1 MRNLIIVAGAV
12 AACLSIVP
20 AAQAAPAG
28 HAVARSIAH
37 SKTSNAKVVL
47 IKNDNH
53 RDTRKTDNRQVSH
66 DRDNVKNGHSNNGH
80 DNRRYAK
87 GDKVVNY
94 VVVEQPHR
102 YGLKR
107 YNRYVQ
113 NNGYVY
119 AVDPRTN
126 DVLALIGL
134 ASRLLN

>member
-1 MRNLIIVAGAV
+1 MRNLIIAAGAV

-28 HAVARSIAH
+28 HAVARSAAH
-37 SKTSNAKVVL
+37 NSTSNAKVV
-47 IKNDNH
+47 IKNDND

-66 DRDNVKNGHSNNGH
+66 DRDNAKNGHNNNGH
-80 DNRRYAK
+80 NNRRYAK

>member
-1 MRNLIIVAGAV
+1 MRNLIIAAGAIV
-12 AACLSIVP
+12 ACLSIVP
-20 AAQAAPAG
+20 AAQAAPSG
-28 HAVARSIAH
+28 HAAARSAAH
-37 SKTSNAKVVL
+37 SSAVKPVL
-47 IKNDNH
+47 IKNDDHWNA
-53 RDTRKTDNRQVSH
+53 RKSDKQQVTNKRH
-66 DRDNVKNGHSNNGH
+66 TTNKGH

-94 VVVEQPHR
+94 VIVDRPQR
-102 YGLKR
+102 YGLTR

-113 NNGYVY
+113 QNGYVY